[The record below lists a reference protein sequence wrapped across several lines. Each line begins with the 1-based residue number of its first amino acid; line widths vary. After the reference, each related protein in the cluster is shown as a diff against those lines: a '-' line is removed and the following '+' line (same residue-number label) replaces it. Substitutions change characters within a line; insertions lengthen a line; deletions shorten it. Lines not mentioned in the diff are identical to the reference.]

1 MAFVA
6 ESLGFDPEK
15 PHGSIYNGFDSHGSL
30 TARVRPVSGSESS
43 WSSGIRGMAREAHEM
58 AWTGHVVVA
67 FPDPPS
73 QGHIVD
79 HWASELTS
87 PVVNNI
93 INTK

>member
-1 MAFVA
+1 
-6 ESLGFDPEK
+6 
-15 PHGSIYNGFDSHGSL
+15 
-30 TARVRPVSGSESS
+30 
-43 WSSGIRGMAREAHEM
+43 M

-87 PVVNNI
+87 PGVNSWFNM
-93 INTK
+93 NNSERTNRTKLGVLSQ